1 MKMFKHIRGKIL
13 ASREERD
20 LQAAFSE
27 KEKAE
32 RLLSNLENLR
42 AQGSVTPEQYNQ
54 INAGYQNNL
63 SVATSNIL
71 QIKSRIAQS
80 IESENTNIELY
91 KHELLNLETRFK
103 VGELKIQDY
112 QRAQQKTQ
120 VKIQKMQTKL
130 SDLQRLFN
138 AQSSAE
144 VGGYLDK
151 TKGASRGMGSFPV
164 LEKKTII
171 GIVAIIGIIGVIAAF
186 LLIGGGQP
194 EDAVVNFL
202 HALDNGEYSKAM
214 DNAVNPTTLKPYS
227 DSEKMQMITMLTLSY
242 GERGENVQIDDIRI
256 LNKQK
261 VNDNKYMITVS
272 AKYTAKSLYGSPS
285 SETKTETIPVVKVD
299 GQWKVAKQ
307 LPGFEAVLGVLG
319 LCTVIYM
326 RQRKEN

>member
-1 MKMFKHIRGKIL
+1 M

-112 QRAQQKTQ
+112 QKAQQKTQ

-138 AQSSAE
+138 AQSSSE

-186 LLIGGGQP
+186 LLIGG
-194 EDAVVNFL
+194 
-202 HALDNGEYSKAM
+202 
-214 DNAVNPTTLKPYS
+214 
-227 DSEKMQMITMLTLSY
+227 
-242 GERGENVQIDDIRI
+242 
-256 LNKQK
+256 
-261 VNDNKYMITVS
+261 
-272 AKYTAKSLYGSPS
+272 
-285 SETKTETIPVVKVD
+285 
-299 GQWKVAKQ
+299 
-307 LPGFEAVLGVLG
+307 
-319 LCTVIYM
+319 
-326 RQRKEN
+326 